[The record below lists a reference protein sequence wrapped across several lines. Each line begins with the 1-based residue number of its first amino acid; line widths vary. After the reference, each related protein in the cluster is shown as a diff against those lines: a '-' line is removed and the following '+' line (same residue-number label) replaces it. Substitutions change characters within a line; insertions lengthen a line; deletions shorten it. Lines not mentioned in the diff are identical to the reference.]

1 LADQAPC
8 VAADAPTA
16 RRAAASSP
24 PILTKPHPHPAFAV
38 ALSPAQQPNRSPIN
52 IRLSNTIT
60 MSVIG
65 SILIGFVALLY
76 FEKLI
81 MGTSHTRRYRSIE
94 QEIGI
99 YETDQPK
106 L

>member
-1 LADQAPC
+1 MPLMRQLLGAQQDLP
-8 VAADAPTA
+8 
-16 RRAAASSP
+16 P
-24 PILTKPHPHPAFAV
+24 PILTKPHPHPHPAFAV

-52 IRLSNTIT
+52 IRLSNTII